1 LKQHLAIL
9 LWATDPDAPHL
20 CATPFFHA
28 SAAAAMDIEVEVFF
42 TSKSIRLLEKGV
54 ADHVYV
60 GEGKERSVAGYMRE
74 AHGHGAKF
82 FACSQA
88 MAAHGVREE
97 SLIPEVAGHAGAAAF
112 MARALDESWATLS
125 Y

>member
-1 LKQHLAIL
+1 MKRRLAIL
-9 LWATDPDAPHL
+9 LWATDPDLPHL

-28 SAAAAMDIEVEVFF
+28 SAAAAMDIEVEMFF

-54 ADHVYV
+54 ADALYP
-60 GEGKERSVAGYMRE
+60 GEGRERSVAHYMRE
-74 AHGHGAKF
+74 AHGFGAKF

-88 MAAHGVREE
+88 MAAHGVAAGA
-97 SLIPEVAGHAGAAAF
+97 LIAEVTGYAGAAAF
-112 MARALDESWATLS
+112 MARALDEGWATLS